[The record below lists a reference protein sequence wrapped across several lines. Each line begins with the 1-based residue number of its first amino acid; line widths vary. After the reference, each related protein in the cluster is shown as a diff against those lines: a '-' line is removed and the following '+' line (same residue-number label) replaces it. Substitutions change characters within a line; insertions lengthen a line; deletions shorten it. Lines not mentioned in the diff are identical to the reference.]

1 MNKKAIIAIVILVIV
16 VAGATLWMLRK
27 DPVVTETST
36 NNTPTT
42 SDSNAN
48 SSSPTD
54 TVTPTGSEAVITY
67 SDSGYSPSS
76 VTVKAGDKVII
87 KNTSSRSM
95 QFDSDPHPAHTTN
108 PELNVG
114 AVSPGQ
120 EMSFVVDTKG
130 TFGYH
135 NHLNASQ
142 KGTIIVQ

>member
-48 SSSPTD
+48 SNSPAD
-54 TVTPTGSEAVITY
+54 TTTPTGSEAVITY
-67 SDSGYSPSS
+67 SDSGYAPSS

>member
-27 DPVVTETST
+27 DPVATESST

-54 TVTPTGSEAVITY
+54 TATPTGSEAVITY

>member
-27 DPVVTETST
+27 DPVATETST

-54 TVTPTGSEAVITY
+54 TATPTGSEAVITY

>member
-1 MNKKAIIAIVILVIV
+1 MNKKAIIAFVILVAV
-16 VAGATLWMLRK
+16 VAGAALWMLRK
-27 DPVVTETST
+27 DPSST
-36 NNTPTT
+36 NTT
-42 SDSNAN
+42 TQTDS
-48 SSSPTD
+48 STGTSQSSPTD
-54 TVTPTGSEAVITY
+54 GTPTGAETVITY
-67 SDSGYSPSS
+67 SDNGYSPSS
-76 VTVKAGDKVII
+76 VTVKAGDKVVI

-114 AVSPGQ
+114 SVPPGQ

-142 KGTIIVQ
+142 KGTIVVE

>member
-1 MNKKAIIAIVILVIV
+1 MNKKAIIAVGILVIV
-16 VAGATLWMLRK
+16 VAGGVLWMFRK
-27 DPVVTETST
+27 DPSATESINT
-36 NNTPTT
+36 TPTNGSSDT
-42 SDSNAN
+42 SQ
-48 SSSPTD
+48 SSTPND
-54 TVTPTGSEAVITY
+54 AVTPTGSETVITY

-95 QFDSDPHPAHTTN
+95 QFDSDPHPAHTIN

-114 AVSPGQ
+114 SVPAGQ

-142 KGTIIVQ
+142 KGTIVVE

>member
-1 MNKKAIIAIVILVIV
+1 MNKKAIIAVVILVIV

-27 DPVVTETST
+27 DPATTDTST
-36 NNTPTT
+36 NNTPST

-48 SSSPTD
+48 SSSST
-54 TVTPTGSEAVITY
+54 TPSGSEAVITY

-87 KNTSSRSM
+87 KNASSRSM
-95 QFDSDPHPAHTTN
+95 QFDSDPHPVHTAN

-114 AVSPGQ
+114 SVPPGQ

-142 KGTIIVQ
+142 KGTIIVE

>member
-1 MNKKAIIAIVILVIV
+1 MNKKAIIALVILVIV
-16 VAGATLWMLRK
+16 IAGAAMWMMRK
-27 DPVVTETST
+27 EPAATDTANT
-36 NNTPTT
+36 TPT
-42 SDSNAN
+42 N
-48 SSSPTD
+48 STTDTLQSPTD
-54 TVTPTGSEAVITY
+54 TTAPAATEAVITY

-76 VTVKAGDKVII
+76 ITVKTGDKVII

-95 QFDSDPHPAHTTN
+95 QFDSDPHPAHTIN

-114 AVSPGQ
+114 SVPPGQ

-142 KGTIIVQ
+142 KGTIVVE

>member
-27 DPVVTETST
+27 DPVATESST